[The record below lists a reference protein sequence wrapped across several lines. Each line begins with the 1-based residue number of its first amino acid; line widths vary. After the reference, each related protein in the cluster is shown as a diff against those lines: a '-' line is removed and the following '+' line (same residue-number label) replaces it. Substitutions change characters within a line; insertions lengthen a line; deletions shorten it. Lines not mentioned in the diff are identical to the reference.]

1 MHCCL
6 TPWPEEEASS
16 VDWAVHTEGDPWRE
30 YLITVWFEEDL
41 LSIHALLFNSLTWR
55 GSIISLLSCSHWRRS
70 LAWVPACCLTWR
82 GFVTHSC
89 TVVWYPGKI
98 CYQAIELLRYLSL
111 AVEEESLCA
120 FLTSVCSVICLQL
133 SEEESLWESLSSV
146 CSITCLRLSEE
157 EPLCAFLTS
166 VCSVICLQLSE
177 EESLWESLSS
187 VCSITCLRLS
197 EEESLCEPLTSVC
210 SVTHLWL
217 SEEES
222 LCQSLTSVCFIT
234 YLCLPKRNRCVNF
247 LRSLTKKRVGSA
259 CAF

>member
-6 TPWPEEEASS
+6 TP
-16 VDWAVHTEGDPWRE
+16 TR
-30 YLITVWFEEDL
+30 
-41 LSIHALLFNSLTWR
+41 R
-55 GSIISLLSCSHWRRS
+55 GSIISLLSCSHRRRS
-70 LAWVPACCLTWR
+70 LAWVPDCCLTWR

-89 TVVWYPGKI
+89 TVVWSPGKI
-98 CYQAIELLRYLSL
+98 CYQAIELLRYLPL
-111 AVEEESLCA
+111 AVRRGIAVRTLYQCLFHYLPPAAEEEPLCA
-120 FLTSVCSVICLQL
+120 SFTSVCSVTCLWL
-133 SEEESLWESLSSV
+133 SEEESLCEPLTSV

-157 EPLCAFLTS
+157 ESLCELPT
-166 VCSVICLQLSE
+166 
-177 EESLWESLSS
+177 S

-222 LCQSLTSVCFIT
+222 LCESLTSVCLIT